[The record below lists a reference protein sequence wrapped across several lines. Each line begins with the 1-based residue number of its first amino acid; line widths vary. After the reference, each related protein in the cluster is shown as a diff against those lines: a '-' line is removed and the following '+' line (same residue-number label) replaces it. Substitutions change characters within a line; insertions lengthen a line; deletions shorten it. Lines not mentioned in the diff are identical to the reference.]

1 MRTDPG
7 AAVEVVT
14 VVKPTSEPQPSNR
27 KMLPATRE
35 ATTPPDTTLLWFLR
49 SLGDHDTHR
58 GHLRADGTV
67 AARCGL
73 SFTPRPT
80 LRITGQ
86 PPGAL
91 VAGPLALRGNPPD
104 PDQTCS
110 ECRGGVR

>member
-1 MRTDPG
+1 MT
-7 AAVEVVT
+7 
-14 VVKPTSEPQPSNR
+14 KPT
-27 KMLPATRE
+27 
-35 ATTPPDTTLLWFLR
+35 TTPPDTSLSWFLR

-58 GHLRADGTV
+58 GRLRSDGTV

-104 PDQTCS
+104 PDQTCL